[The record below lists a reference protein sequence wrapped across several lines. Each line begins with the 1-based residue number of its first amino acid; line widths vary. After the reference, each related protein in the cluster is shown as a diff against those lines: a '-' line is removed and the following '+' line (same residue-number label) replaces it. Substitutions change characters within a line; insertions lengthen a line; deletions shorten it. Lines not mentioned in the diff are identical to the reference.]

1 MPIDELVE
9 ISDAINDVIDLLD
22 SCEDQESVET
32 ARFHLE
38 QAYEAVDSVYRAAL
52 AAEEGDE

>member
-22 SCEDQESVET
+22 SCDDDSIET

-52 AAEEGDE
+52 AAEESDE